1 LRSKH
6 NDLEEVTER
15 ASEELAQ
22 AKLIRCSADQDLM
35 QALKSVKDL
44 TAELGAPRRRTV
56 TCGMPCIMLP
66 TSSRFKKM
74 LGSPRR
80 NSFQS
85 YLNNSML
92 M

>member
-22 AKLIRCSADQDLM
+22 AKLIRRNADPDLV

-44 TAELGAPRRRTV
+44 NTELGATR
-56 TCGMPCIMLP
+56 
-66 TSSRFKKM
+66 KE
-74 LGSPRR
+74 
-80 NSFQS
+80 
-85 YLNNSML
+85 NNDLWNAMHHVANFIRVREDVGKSWV
-92 M
+92 

>member
-35 QALKSVKDL
+35 QPLKSVKDL
-44 TAELGAPRRRTV
+44 TAELGATR
-56 TCGMPCIMLP
+56 
-66 TSSRFKKM
+66 KE
-74 LGSPRR
+74 
-80 NSFQS
+80 NSDLWNAVHHVANFIWVREDAGKS
-85 YLNNSML
+85 
-92 M
+92 

>member
-44 TAELGAPRRRTV
+44 TAELGATR
-56 TCGMPCIMLP
+56 
-66 TSSRFKKM
+66 KE
-74 LGSPRR
+74 
-80 NSFQS
+80 NSDLWNAVHHVANFIRVREDAGKS
-85 YLNNSML
+85 
-92 M
+92 